1 MRILKP
7 HKNVIYF
14 NLHMPTADCGDL
26 LRYCISWTNR
36 KAGSPIL
43 HMATA
48 KQLKLEETVLGR
60 HR

>member
-1 MRILKP
+1 
-7 HKNVIYF
+7 
-14 NLHMPTADCGDL
+14 MPTADCGDL